1 MFERLLYFMRRALR
15 NMRQSPF
22 LCTAAIG
29 TVAVSLAIMAFFA
42 IIVLNV
48 QQVTRHWSQ
57 EVQVVAYLD
66 QVPQEEVLKGW
77 IDEIVR
83 LPEVEG
89 VSFVSRSEAF
99 EAFGKRLGADSDLLD
114 GLDKDILPAS
124 LEIALKE
131 DYRNR
136 QGVAT
141 VVDHLRAHQGLS
153 DLRYGQDWLE
163 RFESFLDLLRFAGF
177 VLGGFLLFAALFI
190 VSNTIKLTL
199 YARRE
204 ELEIMV
210 LVGGTPLFIKI
221 PFLLEGAL
229 QGALG
234 GLVALGFSYGLFQL
248 FLQRGLSSLLLASGV
263 GRITFLPVNDQVFL
277 IAAGTALGLVGSLV
291 ALRKFVRV

>member
-1 MFERLLYFMRRALR
+1 MFERLLYFLRRALR
-15 NMRQSPF
+15 NMVQSPF

-66 QVPQEEVLKGW
+66 QVPKESVLNGW
-77 IDEIVR
+77 IREIGS
-83 LPEVEG
+83 LPEVES
-89 VSFVSRSEAF
+89 VSYVSRSEAF
-99 EAFGKRLGADSDLLD
+99 EAFRKRLGSDSDLLD
-114 GLDKDILPAS
+114 GLDADILPAS

-136 QGVAT
+136 RGVAT
-141 VVDHLRAHQGLS
+141 VVGHLRAHQGLS

-163 RFESFLDLLRFAGF
+163 RFESFLDLLRFAGV
-177 VLGGFLLFAALFI
+177 VLGGFLLFATLFI

-199 YARRE
+199 YARRD

-221 PFLLEGAL
+221 PFFLEGAL

-234 GLVALGFSYGLFQL
+234 GVVALGISYGLFQL
-248 FLQRGLSSLLLASGV
+248 FLQQGLSSLLLTSGV
-263 GRITFLPVNDQVFL
+263 SRITFLPMNHQLSLV
-277 IAAGTALGLVGSLV
+277 AAGTALGLVGSLV

>member
-1 MFERLLYFMRRALR
+1 MFERLLYFLRRALR

-131 DYRNR
+131 DYRNG

-141 VVDHLRAHQGLS
+141 VVDHLRGHQGLA

-163 RFESFLDLLRFAGF
+163 RFESFLDLLRFSGL

-263 GRITFLPVNDQVFL
+263 SRIVFLPVNDQVFL
-277 IAAGTALGLVGSLV
+277 IAAGTALGFVGSLV

>member
-1 MFERLLYFMRRALR
+1 MFERLLYFLRRALR

-66 QVPQEEVLKGW
+66 QVPQEEVLKVW
-77 IDEIVR
+77 IDDIVR

-263 GRITFLPVNDQVFL
+263 SRINFLSVNDQVFL